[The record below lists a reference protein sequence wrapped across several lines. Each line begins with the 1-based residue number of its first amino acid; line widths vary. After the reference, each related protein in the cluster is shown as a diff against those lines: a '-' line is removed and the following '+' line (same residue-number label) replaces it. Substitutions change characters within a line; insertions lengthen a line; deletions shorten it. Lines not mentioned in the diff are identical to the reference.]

1 MACERETIEA
11 RLPHRAP
18 FLFVDRIVDEGPG
31 WIRTEWDVPT
41 DLFAFAGH
49 FPLDPVLPG
58 VLIAEHAF
66 QSAALAI
73 LGGEPSATSGGTPVL
88 ARIEDARFRRIVR
101 PGETLST
108 HAEVLERLSNARYCR
123 ASVTCAGEN
132 VARLRCTLA
141 LATPQGATRRP

>member
-18 FLFVDRIVDEGPG
+18 FLFVDRILEEGPG
-31 WIRTEWDVPT
+31 WIRTEWDVPA

-58 VLIAEHAF
+58 VLIAEHVF
-66 QSAALAI
+66 QSAALAV
-73 LGGEPSATSGGTPVL
+73 LAGEPAATTGGTPVL
-88 ARIEDARFRRIVR
+88 ARIEEARFRRIVR
-101 PGETLST
+101 PGETLAT
-108 HAEVLERLSNARYCR
+108 HAEVLERLANARYCR

-141 LATPQGATRRP
+141 LAVSGDGSRRP